1 MADVTI
7 ELLELCNIMLTIC
20 SDFPIDE
27 RRLAEVDG
35 GADQHLGDGAGQQ
48 QRLVPVQEVGLF
60 PVLGACC
67 PRHQDRVSP
76 ETSPA
81 T

>member
-35 GADQHLGDGAGQQ
+35 GADQHLGGGAG
-48 QRLVPVQEVGLF
+48 
-60 PVLGACC
+60 
-67 PRHQDRVSP
+67 
-76 ETSPA
+76 
-81 T
+81 

>member
-35 GADQHLGDGAGQQ
+35 GADQHLGDGAGR
-48 QRLVPVQEVGLF
+48 RLVP
-60 PVLGACC
+60 P
-67 PRHQDRVSP
+67 QDGVVY
-76 ETSPA
+76 PA
-81 T
+81 LDGC